1 MESAGNWLNVPLKN
15 MHEVIAMKEKK
26 VKKPKPKLKQTVPSA
41 AGTGEVVPVAEM
53 IDPQSNWNLGKLK
66 DFSNVTYFKSD
77 IFEDYVEQVVPRKT
91 AGKKSADI
99 YFLSPD
105 GFRFRSM
112 ADVRR
117 HLESNPEVKHE
128 DNDSV
133 MGDYDEEEDDV
144 SLATVG
150 DSEEGGSKADGGD
163 HKEHQIL
170 LSSSSSVS
178 EMEEKLPFLDALQ
191 GLVSY
196 VDSKDPS
203 VISWTKG
210 GDAFHINDTV
220 STRISRLLK
229 EPNNITECSL
239 MKSSPHISP
248 IHNAQSEEKL
258 GPYLLKY
265 FNREFVVER
274 YLV

>member
-150 DSEEGGSKADGGD
+150 DSEEGEAKQTVGITRSIRFCYLQVPVYLKWRRSC
-163 HKEHQIL
+163 HFLMLCKVLCRMSIL
-170 LSSSSSVS
+170 
-178 EMEEKLPFLDALQ
+178 K
-191 GLVSY
+191 
-196 VDSKDPS
+196 
-203 VISWTKG
+203 
-210 GDAFHINDTV
+210 
-220 STRISRLLK
+220 
-229 EPNNITECSL
+229 
-239 MKSSPHISP
+239 
-248 IHNAQSEEKL
+248 IHL
-258 GPYLLKY
+258 
-265 FNREFVVER
+265 
-274 YLV
+274 